1 MKINSRANLPEQKLF
16 IGGEYA
22 DADSGE
28 HFESVNPSTNGVI
41 CRVQQAGESDVN
53 RAVASAKAAFEV
65 WSATPASERAR
76 VLLRAAEILRSRNDE
91 LAELET
97 LDTGKPIAETRAID
111 IITGAEVLE
120 YYAGLA
126 PSIHGDHIDHPPSA
140 FSIVRREPLGVCAGI
155 GAWNY
160 PMQIAM
166 WKSAPALACG
176 NAMIFKPAE
185 ITPLSALKLAEI
197 YSEAGLPKGAFNVVQ
212 GDGRV
217 GRMLSLHPQI
227 AKVSLTGEA
236 GTGKKVMADAA
247 STLKHVTFELG
258 GKSPLIIFA
267 DADLESA
274 ISAALSANFFSSGQ
288 VCSNATRVF
297 VEDSICDE
305 FIAKIKPRVEAM
317 KLGDPFDSATQ
328 VGPLISRGHWE
339 KVMSYIHSAHA
350 SGATH
355 IVGGERPG
363 NPELEKG
370 NYVTPAIFS
379 DCEDDMKFVR
389 EEIFGPV
396 MSVLRFQSE
405 EEVLK
410 RANATDYGLSGGV
423 FTSDFARAH
432 RVARAIQAGTVW
444 INDYNTTPP
453 EVPFGGVKH
462 SGLGRENGMQTIEH
476 YTQLKTIYA
485 NLGKFPAYY

>member
-1 MKINSRANLPEQKLF
+1 MEVGAGAGMRQCDDF
-16 IGGEYA
+16 
-22 DADSGE
+22 
-28 HFESVNPSTNGVI
+28 
-41 CRVQQAGESDVN
+41 QA
-53 RAVASAKAAFEV
+53 
-65 WSATPASERAR
+65 
-76 VLLRAAEILRSRNDE
+76 
-91 LAELET
+91 
-97 LDTGKPIAETRAID
+97 
-111 IITGAEVLE
+111 
-120 YYAGLA
+120 
-126 PSIHGDHIDHPPSA
+126 
-140 FSIVRREPLGVCAGI
+140 
-155 GAWNY
+155 
-160 PMQIAM
+160 
-166 WKSAPALACG
+166 
-176 NAMIFKPAE
+176 AE

-379 DCEDDMKFVR
+379 DCQDDMKFVR

-396 MSVLRFQSE
+396 MSVLRFQSGRGSFKARQCNR
-405 EEVLK
+405 LRLIGGGLHARFCARPQSRQSDSSGNSLDK
-410 RANATDYGLSGGV
+410 RLQHNAAGSSIWRGKAFGSRPRKRNAN
-423 FTSDFARAH
+423 H
-432 RVARAIQAGTVW
+432 
-444 INDYNTTPP
+444 
-453 EVPFGGVKH
+453 
-462 SGLGRENGMQTIEH
+462 
-476 YTQLKTIYA
+476 
-485 NLGKFPAYY
+485 

>member
-1 MKINSRANLPEQKLF
+1 MSCRATA
-16 IGGEYA
+16 G
-22 DADSGE
+22 SGE
-28 HFESVNPSTNGVI
+28 CFLCI
-41 CRVQQAGESDVN
+41 
-53 RAVASAKAAFEV
+53 
-65 WSATPASERAR
+65 
-76 VLLRAAEILRSRNDE
+76 
-91 LAELET
+91 
-97 LDTGKPIAETRAID
+97 
-111 IITGAEVLE
+111 
-120 YYAGLA
+120 
-126 PSIHGDHIDHPPSA
+126 
-140 FSIVRREPLGVCAGI
+140 
-155 GAWNY
+155 
-160 PMQIAM
+160 
-166 WKSAPALACG
+166 
-176 NAMIFKPAE
+176 
-185 ITPLSALKLAEI
+185 
-197 YSEAGLPKGAFNVVQ
+197 
-212 GDGRV
+212 
-217 GRMLSLHPQI
+217 PQI

-305 FIAKIKPRVEAM
+305 FIAKIKPRAEAM

-355 IVGGERPG
+355 IVGGERPS

-379 DCEDDMKFVR
+379 DCQDDMKFVR

-423 FTSDFARAH
+423 FTRDFARAH

-476 YTQLKTIYA
+476 YTQLKPSTPISPSFRRITELMFSQGGFSIRRA
-485 NLGKFPAYY
+485 AQISPPAQLPLGISPVIAGHNSAYKFTE